1 MPQRLT
7 AVAPSRISPVMLG
20 TAVLCCLLAAGCSGP
35 SDGSPRQLTAVEP
48 DDAAL
53 TVVQRWAGSGLFTE
67 GAYSVTEVRTV
78 GGDRVA
84 RVVRKDYVDEA
95 SQHRVQPGN
104 YRIGIRILPCPAACP
119 RDSPVADVIQALE
132 PVAASCR
139 AVVRVPPATSVVL
152 MAELRQGAKCTVR
165 HVDLPTAPSEVPM
178 RLEGTVPS
186 TASSQPADLDAHGL
200 AALTANSPDALKG
213 RPYRFNLYT
222 HCGADHNT
230 DFDGSFWRVI
240 MGAPSTQYLTG
251 ADEPKLSAPRGTG
264 DPYDIGTMTL
274 VLDDLATY
282 RSATG
287 RQLLFV
293 RGGTSTVIRPCR

>member
-1 MPQRLT
+1 
-7 AVAPSRISPVMLG
+7 MLA

-53 TVVQRWAGSGLFTE
+53 TVVQRWAGPGLFTE
-67 GAYSVTEVRTV
+67 GGYSVTEVRTA

-84 RVVRKDYVDEA
+84 RVVRKDYLGAA
-95 SQHRVQPGN
+95 SQHHVPPGN
-104 YRIGIRILPCPAACP
+104 YRIGVRILPCPAACP

-139 AVVRVPPATSVVL
+139 AVVRVPPATTVVL

-165 HVDLPTAPSEVPM
+165 RVDLPAAPSEVPM

-200 AALTANSPDALKG
+200 AALTANSPDALKS
-213 RPYRFNLYT
+213 RPYRFSLYM
-222 HCGADHNT
+222 HCGADHST

-240 MGAPSTQYLTG
+240 MGAPSTMDLTG
-251 ADEPKLSAPRGTG
+251 ADEPTVPAPRGID
-264 DPYDIGTMTL
+264 DPYDTGTMTL
-274 VLDDLATY
+274 LLDNLATY
-282 RSATG
+282 RSASG
-287 RQLLFV
+287 RRLLFV
-293 RGGTSTVIRPCR
+293 RSGTSTVIRPCR